1 MRWLVLEE
9 ILEIGQGRGAR
20 TRSRVP
26 ASGVSP
32 EPLMIEMM
40 AQTAALV
47 LGAEKD
53 YSEDLVFAKIQDMNF
68 TGEFHPGEFIEITAC
83 SDQLREEG
91 AWFDCAV
98 SGPSG
103 KIAEGKVLLMN
114 VGHLIPGRAEPVTF
128 HKAFMDHFSVRL
140 YLGAEG

>member
-9 ILEIGQGRGAR
+9 ILEICRGREAR

-26 ASGVSP
+26 SGTVSP
-32 EPLMIEMM
+32 ETLMTEMM

-53 YSEDLVFAKIQDMNF
+53 YADDLIFAKIQELAF
-68 TGEFHPGEFIEITAC
+68 TGDFAAGDFLEITAF

-91 AWFDCAV
+91 AWFECSV

-103 KIAEGKVLLMN
+103 KIAGGKILLMN
-114 VGHLIPGRAEPVTF
+114 VGHLVPGRAEPVTF

-140 YLGAEG
+140 YLGEEA